1 MSQAK
6 RVLLI
11 DDDDDL
17 LLTNRMALES
27 AGYEVETAQTGKA
40 GLALARASRFDV
52 AVLDVMM
59 ETRDEGFEVAR
70 ALRADPATR
79 DLRVL
84 MLTSVNADAERHGSY
99 LGLADR
105 DRDPSWLPVDRFA
118 DKPLKPARLVELVAE
133 LCASK
138 RAS

>member
-1 MSQAK
+1 MSEAK

-17 LLTNRMALES
+17 LLTNRMALEA
-27 AGYEVETAQTGKA
+27 AGYEVETAQTGDE
-40 GLALARASRFDV
+40 GLRLARASRFDV

-59 ETRDEGFEVAR
+59 ATRDEGFEVAR
-70 ALRADPATR
+70 ALRKEPATR
-79 DLRVL
+79 DLRIL

-99 LGLADR
+99 LGLSDR
-105 DRDPSWLPVDRFA
+105 DRDPSWLPVDRYA

-133 LCASK
+133 LCAST